1 MPERTISTIFDED
14 HDRLDEL
21 FKSFHMLKRT
31 DFAQATR
38 AFEDFKIGLQRH
50 MVWEEDV
57 LFPLWENKTGMT
69 EGGPTFVMRQEHR
82 EIGESFDAIE
92 RKVQTQNP
100 ESDQEE
106 QAFVDLLDRHNMTE
120 EQVLYPAIDRATN
133 ADEREAVFQDM
144 DNIPEAR
151 YRTGCGAKQA
161 RHAGLR

>member
-1 MPERTISTIFDED
+1 MPERTISTMFDED

-31 DFAQATR
+31 DFAKATR
-38 AFEDFKIGLQRH
+38 AFSDFKIGLQRH

-57 LFPLWENKTGMT
+57 LFPLWEKKTGMT

-82 EIGESFDAIE
+82 EIGESLDAIDC
-92 RKVQTQNP
+92 KVKAQNP

-106 QAFVDLLDRHNMTE
+106 QAFVDLLERHNMTE
-120 EQVLYPAIDRATN
+120 EQVLYPAIDRATS
-133 ADEREAVFQDM
+133 ADEREVVFQAM
-144 DNIPEAR
+144 NNIPEAR

-161 RHAGLR
+161 